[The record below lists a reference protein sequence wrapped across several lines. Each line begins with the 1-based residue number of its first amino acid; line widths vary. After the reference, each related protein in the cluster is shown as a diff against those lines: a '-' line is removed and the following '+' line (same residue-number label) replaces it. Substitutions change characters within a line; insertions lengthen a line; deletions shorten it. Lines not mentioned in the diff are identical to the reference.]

1 MDDKSLQLL
10 EFPQIRENLASHTSF
25 LPSRELALK
34 LEPLTNYDQ
43 ISLLLK
49 QSAEGRH
56 LLTIEPNFSIGGIYD
71 IREIVKLASL
81 GKILESQNLL
91 DVQYTLATFSYL
103 RNRLARLDKDFP
115 LLWNFAKDII
125 ELSELEHDLSVCFT
139 PDGEIRD
146 DASPKLSNV
155 RQQLKSVRA
164 ELLIHLQSIISS
176 SRWQKAIQ
184 EPIITEREG
193 RYVIPVK
200 VEAKSEVRGIIHD
213 LSNTGATIFV
223 EPWVTIDA
231 GNSLRALEIEERH
244 EIERILLSLSNRI
257 GTHASD
263 ILQNIRLIAELDLI
277 LAKAKYAR
285 KINAFE
291 PTVIAPDENGVRKAT
306 LKLIEARH
314 PLLPLKAVPL
324 SVEIGNDFSIL
335 VITGPNTG
343 GKTVALKTIGLL
355 SLMVQTGLPIPAAPE
370 STLPI
375 FDNVFADIGDEQ
387 SIAQTLSTF
396 SWHITNLVRIVK
408 QVTSNSLVL
417 LDELGTSTDPAE
429 GSALAR
435 SLLMYFSN
443 HRTMV
448 IATTHFSDLKAFAH
462 KTPGLQNASLD
473 FDPVTLSPTYHLTV
487 GIPGGSNALATAL
500 RFGLPEEII
509 TSARNMLSHG
519 SQELESLLSDLVN
532 EKQKVQSLSTYIERE
547 KVVLE
552 KKNSELENE
561 LSKIKSEERRIISE
575 IRDNIMRESA
585 DLFKDIRQAS
595 AELRKEKSKGKIE
608 EAKRIL
614 SSVQNKLKS
623 ETFTM
628 PPGEVNEE
636 DKINEG
642 DTVWFNEG
650 NIIGTVLSISYD
662 IRQVDLQVG
671 QARLR
676 VGLDNITKATR
687 SKSPQTLT
695 TEPMVLTATEKR
707 KVPMELDLRG
717 KRAEEINE
725 LVDGYLDD
733 AAVANLGRVRI
744 IHGHGTGV
752 VRQIVREIL
761 SSHPLIKSYR
771 PGERG
776 EGGDGVTVANL
787 K

>member
-10 EFPQIRENLASHTSF
+10 EFFQIRENLASHTSF

-49 QSAEGRH
+49 RSAEGRR
-56 LLTIEPNFSIGGIYD
+56 LLVVEPNFSIGGICD
-71 IREIVKLASL
+71 IREIVKLAAL

-91 DVQYTLATFSYL
+91 DIQYTLTTFSFL
-103 RNRLARLDKDFP
+103 RNRLARLENDFP

-125 ELSELEHDLSVCFT
+125 ELLDLEHDISVCFT

-146 DASPKLSNV
+146 DASPKLSHI
-155 RQQLKSVRA
+155 RQKLKSVRA
-164 ELLIHLQSIISS
+164 ELLTHLQSIINS

-200 VEAKSEVRGIIHD
+200 VEAKSEVRGIVHD

-231 GNSLRALEIEERH
+231 GNTLRALEIEEKY
-244 EIERILLSLSNRI
+244 EIERILHDLSNRI
-257 GTHASD
+257 GSHSSE
-263 ILQNIRLIAELDLI
+263 ILQNIGLTAELDLI

-285 KINAFE
+285 KISAVE
-291 PTVIAPDENGVRKAT
+291 PTVIVPDENGVRTTT
-306 LKLIEARH
+306 LKLVEARH

-324 SVEIGNDFSIL
+324 SVEIGKDFSIL

-355 SLMVQTGLPIPAAPE
+355 SLMVQSGLAIPAAPE
-370 STLPI
+370 STLSL

-408 QVTSNSLVL
+408 QVTSSSLVL

-435 SLLMYFSN
+435 SLLIYFLN

-448 IATTHFSDLKAFAH
+448 VATTHFSDLKAFAH
-462 KTPGLQNASLD
+462 NTSGLQNASLD
-473 FDPVTLSPTYHLTV
+473 FDPVTLSPTYHLTI

-500 RFGLPEEII
+500 RFGLPEEIVA
-509 TSARNMLSHG
+509 SARNMLSQG
-519 SQELESLLSDLVN
+519 SQELESLLSDLVT
-532 EKQKVQSLSTYIERE
+532 EKQKLQSLRTSVERE
-547 KVVLE
+547 KVAVEE
-552 KKNSELENE
+552 KKSELENE
-561 LSKIKSEERRIISE
+561 LSKIKSDERRIVSE
-575 IRDNIMRESA
+575 IRDNIVRESA

-595 AELRKEKSKGKIE
+595 VELRKEKSKEKIE
-608 EAKRIL
+608 EARRML
-614 SSVQNKLKS
+614 SSIQNRLKS
-623 ETFTM
+623 ETFAI
-628 PPGEVNEE
+628 PPGEVSEQE
-636 DKINEG
+636 KINNG
-642 DTVWFNEG
+642 DTVWLNDG

-662 IRQVDLQVG
+662 TRQVELQVG
-671 QARLR
+671 QTRLK
-676 VGLDNITKATR
+676 VGLDNIKKATQ
-687 SKSPQTLT
+687 SKTPTRTSELMILT
-695 TEPMVLTATEKR
+695 TTEKH
-707 KVPMELDLRG
+707 KVPLELDLRG
-717 KRAEEINE
+717 KRAEEIND
-725 LVDGYLDD
+725 LVDAYLDD
-733 AAVANLGRVRI
+733 AAVTNLGRVRI

-752 VRQIVREIL
+752 VKQIVREIL
-761 SSHPLIKSYR
+761 SSHPLVKSYR
-771 PGERG
+771 PGGRG
-776 EGGDGVTVANL
+776 EGGDGVTVASL